1 MPVPDEISILR
12 GLIRRSI
19 ALALLVLAC
28 TSGSTPEAEGGW
40 GATSDSG
47 RLSGR
52 LAPESGA
59 VQVGAFQTWILALR
73 TADGAPVTGAEL
85 AITGGM
91 PLHGHGLPSQP
102 TASEELPGGRYRIEG
117 VKLNMHGAWV
127 IEVLVQTA
135 AGPDR
140 LRFDLA
146 IDF

>member
-1 MPVPDEISILR
+1 VF
-12 GLIRRSI
+12 
-19 ALALLVLAC
+19 ALFVLAC
-28 TSGSTPEAEGGW
+28 ARQPASESVTGW
-40 GATSDSG
+40 SASSDSG
-47 RLSGR
+47 RLVGI

-73 TADGAPVTGAEL
+73 TPDGVPVMGAEL

-102 TASEELPGGRYRIEG
+102 TASEVAGGRYRIEG

-127 IEVLVQTA
+127 IEALVQTA
-135 AGPDR
+135 AGQDR